1 VNVRDVAQVL
11 KDHESFVIMSHSD
24 PDGDSIGCQL
34 ALTSALRRI
43 GKTAK
48 AVADDRTPVIY
59 RFLEG
64 SVHLEPASAGAA
76 ADVVVVVDSSNVQRV
91 GGLDSIGVRERPIL
105 NIDHHRS
112 NTRFGDWNYVDP
124 EACACA
130 EQVYGVILELGI
142 RLTMEEAANLY
153 VGILTDTGAFRYPN
167 TTARSL
173 RVAADLVDHG
183 IPAAE
188 IARKVFWEKTPESTH
203 LLGMALSSLEIIER
217 GRIASMVV
225 SREMSTRAQA
235 SSSDSDGFP
244 SYTKVISGVKVG
256 LLFRQLDGDGVR
268 VSLRSDSGVDV
279 ERVARIFGGGG
290 HPTSAGCV
298 VEGSIEDVRE
308 RVIGEVARLLHE
320 QDGQP

>member
-1 VNVRDVAQVL
+1 M

-24 PDGDSIGCQL
+24 PDGDSIGSQL
-34 ALTSALRRI
+34 ALASALGRI

-64 SVHLEPASAGAA
+64 SVHVEPPSAGAT
-76 ADVVVVVDSSNVQRV
+76 ADVVVVVDSSNLQRV
-91 GGLDSIGVRERPIL
+91 SGLDSIGGRERPIL
-105 NIDHHRS
+105 NVDHHRS
-112 NTRFGDWNYVDP
+112 NTEFGRWNYVDP

-130 EQVYGVILELGI
+130 EQVYSVILELGVE
-142 RLTMEEAANLY
+142 LTVDEAANLY
-153 VGILTDTGAFRYPN
+153 VGILTDTGAFRFPN
-167 TTARSL
+167 TTSRCL
-173 RVAADLVDHG
+173 RVAADLVDQG

-203 LLGMALSSLEIIER
+203 LLGMALSSLEIIDG

-225 SREMSTRAQA
+225 SREMSRKAQA
-235 SSSDSDGFP
+235 SASDSDGFA
-244 SYTKVISGVKVG
+244 SYTKVITGVKVG

-298 VEGSIEDVRE
+298 VEGAIEEVRE
-308 RVIGEVARLLHE
+308 RVIGEVLRLLHLR
-320 QDGQP
+320 DGQR